1 MNNRFHNMLGLARRA
16 GRLSSGHDA
25 AVDSIRKGQACICF
39 VTEDGSERLKREMK
53 RTVERYDNKIPYV
66 ELKCTQ
72 YDIREA
78 TGLRSAVITVND
90 AGFASRLQEF
100 LSEEDTI

>member
-1 MNNRFHNMLGLARRA
+1 MNSKFQGMLGLVRRA

-25 AVDSIRKGQACICF
+25 AVESIRRGQAKICF
-39 VTEDGSERLKREMK
+39 VTEDGSERLKKEIKREI
-53 RTVERYDNKIPYV
+53 ERYDRKIPYV

-78 TGLRSAVITVND
+78 TGLRSAVLTVND